1 MVAEERKQRTWAL
14 AITVLFI
21 VYCLFLRTLQW
32 VRSAAPIII
41 HINLD
46 KVLQFLVKDTHYR
59 NQFETGTSGGSTDLK
74 ARRSWE
80 VRTESMKSVKLCIQQ
95 AACFCKGRQVIHQRA
110 LDSRTRA
117 TFNVKFSCLFSKNR
131 HGAKLHCTFFS
142 PQKLARLFPLKE
154 IKPSP
159 DRLMITFLTF
169 DNLFLPQRL
178 SR

>member
-1 MVAEERKQRTWAL
+1 MEFSDYNWAKISEQRTWAL
-14 AITVLFI
+14 AIKILFT

-80 VRTESMKSVKLCIQQ
+80 VRTESMKSVKLCIQ
-95 AACFCKGRQVIHQRA
+95 
-110 LDSRTRA
+110 
-117 TFNVKFSCLFSKNR
+117 
-131 HGAKLHCTFFS
+131 
-142 PQKLARLFPLKE
+142 
-154 IKPSP
+154 
-159 DRLMITFLTF
+159 
-169 DNLFLPQRL
+169 
-178 SR
+178 